1 MGLVR
6 SNPLR
11 GYAAAYRNKSRG
23 AGVRPT
29 EGGFPPAN
37 PPYNPDNP
45 SIDARVGHSAL
56 DR

>member
-1 MGLVR
+1 MGPVR
-6 SNPLR
+6 SNAFR
-11 GYAAAYRNKSRG
+11 GYAAAYRNKSCG
-23 AGVRPT
+23 AGVRST

-45 SIDARVGHSAL
+45 AIDARVGHSAL

>member
-1 MGLVR
+1 MDPVP
-6 SNPLR
+6 SNALR

-23 AGVRPT
+23 AGVRST

-45 SIDARVGHSAL
+45 SIDARVGPSAL